1 MKKVIAF
8 LLCIMLIII
17 TIPKNAF
24 AEGSG
29 NFDGGGGG
37 MGSGTGENFW
47 NPGNDGVRVTVIRN
61 SDQMPITTPIDF
73 LNNSQPSTL
82 VHFGKKCKIEYR
94 NGAELTPQIDDYEY
108 YSPSEP
114 MPRIIGS
121 SSYAINIDETKKYF
135 CSEYAIKLIADITG
149 AEYEKLVSGDYKII
163 IEPIAYMTFQGVYMA
178 MTAHEAALY
187 DEELGGGLRSY
198 MVSLSHKNLPL
209 ALFLQTSDLS
219 FPAWDGPSDEPVT
232 NEEIKDYLGIG
243 IVRFGEADEGV
254 VNDNNTVEYRCDTDV
269 ITSITVSTK
278 KRCTPDNPVS
288 VTFNVSGEK
297 YTVNNIYIPEGE
309 SQKVWFKWHTPKTP
323 QTLNIQVSISGAST
337 KRASITANIV
347 ELKENTPPNPTA
359 NDKNNDFEIPSI
371 PSKEQ
376 KLSAT
381 WGEWDC
387 YWEPKWEWESDWNW
401 SSDGDG
407 DGGGSWSDD
416 GEWVDRGDWKYRWI
430 SYTASLSA
438 NMNIQP
444 DNKVPT
450 ALLKTMKSGY
460 GINLNVSTKLT
471 SNAPSSSITGAQ
483 NVVSYY
489 PEFNY
494 ENYNRV
500 LDLISGGYSSSL
512 KLKDNKY
519 STYNQRVHFTP
530 IWYPDGTYTAYAEV
544 IDAWTPDGMLSI
556 NLNDY
561 VNIKGSLYDDW
572 HIGPK

>member
-8 LLCIMLIII
+8 LLCIMLVII

-37 MGSGTGENFW
+37 MGSGTGTNFW

-73 LNNSQPSTL
+73 SNNSQPSTL
-82 VHFGKKCKIEYR
+82 GHFGKKSKIEYR
-94 NGAELTPQIDDYEY
+94 NGAGLTPEIDGYECY
-108 YSPSEP
+108 IPSES

-121 SSYAINIDETKKYF
+121 SSYAINIEETKKYF

-243 IVRFGEADEGV
+243 IVRFSEADEGV
-254 VNDNNTVEYRCDTDV
+254 INDNSTVEYRCDTDV

-359 NDKNNDFEIPSI
+359 NDENNDFEIPSI

-401 SSDGDG
+401 SSDG

-450 ALLKTMKSGY
+450 AVIKTMKSGY
-460 GINLNVSTKLT
+460 GINLNVSTKLI
-471 SNAPSSSITGAQ
+471 SNASSSSITGAQ

-500 LDLISGGYSSSL
+500 LDLISGGYSSSF
-512 KLKDNKY
+512 KLKNNKY